1 MMWDQQE
8 LYAKYVENVYQN
20 LTELGNGKLG
30 KTFLAKNVQT
40 GKIVVKKQ
48 VSWSAARVYE
58 RLKDT
63 ETLYLPDIYEICAV
77 KDGCVIIEEYISGET
92 LESLLELKGKL
103 PEEEAVSYFVQIL
116 KGAQVMHEK
125 GIVHRD
131 LTPSNILISSDRVAK
146 IIDFGIARNR
156 REEGNQDTHILG
168 TVGYASPEQ
177 FGFLQTDNRADIYAL
192 GILLNKML
200 TGEMPNEHLTENR
213 KLRKIVEKCTQID
226 PKQRYGSVIEILDE
240 IGNGGV
246 IPKQWEKDASIVPGF
261 RSNIRWRKI
270 VAIVGYVGM
279 LIFTVEPLSHCGWN
293 SMAWLLDGIAV
304 FVYVWLPFFLATN
317 FGRWDRRLWPFYKM
331 PKEVTVAIRVIGSV
345 AAFYYGVLLENYV
358 RYVIL
363 GLPRAS

>member
-1 MMWDQQE
+1 MWDQQE
-8 LYAKYVENVYQN
+8 LYAKYVENVYEN

-58 RLKDT
+58 RIKDM
-63 ETLYLPDIYEICAV
+63 ESPYLPTIYEICAV
-77 KDGCVIIEEYISGET
+77 PDGCVIVEEYISGET
-92 LESLLELKGKL
+92 LENLLEINGKL
-103 PEEEAVSYFVQIL
+103 PPEEVIDYFIQIL
-116 KGAQVMHEK
+116 KGARMIHEK

-131 LTPSNILISSDRVAK
+131 LTPANILISSDRVVK

-156 REEGNQDTHILG
+156 KEEGNKDTYILG

-200 TGEMPNEHLTENR
+200 TGKMPNEEMTEHR
-213 KLRKIVEKCTQID
+213 KLKQIVKKCTQID
-226 PKQRYGSVIEILDE
+226 PGQRYSSVKEMLEEIE
-240 IGNGGV
+240 NGGV
-246 IPKQWEKDASIVPGF
+246 LPKLWEKDASIVPGF

-270 VAIVGYVGM
+270 TAIVGYVLM
-279 LIFTVEPLSHCGWN
+279 LMFTVEPLSHCGRN
-293 SMAWLLDGIAV
+293 LMAWLLDGIAV
-304 FVYVWLPFFLATN
+304 FIYVWIPFLLATN
-317 FGRWDRRLWPFYKM
+317 FGRWDRRIWPFCKM

-345 AAFYYGVLLENYV
+345 MAFYYGVLLENYV
-358 RYVIL
+358 RYVLL